1 MNVEVEMGIEQK
13 RNVST
18 KATELRRQAEDRVRS
33 RTAEIYPVRSE
44 EETQRLVHELEVHQ
58 IELEMQNAELCRSQE
73 ELELSRNKF
82 EELYDFAP
90 VGYFTFDPH
99 GVICEVNLTGAHL
112 LGIDR
117 RLLVKKHFAGFI
129 ADAAGRNLF
138 AQHLETVLGRRGI
151 QKCEIKCMGRDGSVI
166 NGQFQSVTVDTDE
179 RKGSYI
185 LSSIVD
191 GTTARQLEME
201 TQDAR
206 EYAENIVETL
216 REPLVVLSSDLKII
230 TANHCFYETFNV
242 TPEDTID
249 NYLYDLGNRQWDIPR
264 LRLLVEGILPKDTV
278 INSYEV
284 EHDFPGIGRKTI
296 LLNARQI
303 YRENIGS
310 HIILL
315 AMEDI
320 TERKR
325 LADELKKA
333 HDALTSIVHERTKE
347 LAMANVQKNELAVSN
362 LKLED
367 ASRAKS
373 EFLAN
378 MSHELRTPLNSVIG
392 FSQVLLDQLF
402 GPVNDK
408 QEEYV
413 GYILSSGKHLLLL
426 INDILDLTKVESGG
440 MKLELVTFLLRETLT
455 SSVAMLKEKAKKGRI
470 EILLELAPQA
480 DVNIVADQR
489 KMKQII
495 INLLSNAI
503 KFSPEGG
510 TVTVNAQAEGDF
522 LEITVADTGTGIKAA
537 DIPKLFQ
544 PFTQLESPF
553 TKKHAGTG
561 LGLALAKELVEL
573 HGGRIRVE
581 SVFGT
586 GSRFT
591 FTIPLTLGAALCQ
604 DNDASTILH

>member
-151 QKCEIKCMGRDGSVI
+151 QKCEIKCMGKDGSVI

>member
-320 TERKR
+320 TERNR